1 MARCNVGVGAFL
13 SFHHGVHRNTI
24 RNEVRNAKVV
34 LAGQAPFAL
43 HGCRSITVDTVPL
56 VVAPKVRF
64 LLTFHCALEAESA
77 QWIDMEL
84 VEARGGNVTVGKLQ
98 NASAPVSGTF
108 RVGHG
113 GSWTADLDAE
123 RMSTRWWELTSA
135 ISSLRRSSEDRG
147 GELELECWRFPSGWM
162 AREGFQVLVRFR
174 RPIGDV
180 ALLEVHTTGFPAEF
194 RLEAFTIEDGD
205 ADAIFLEKIPA
216 DMFQVPLP
224 DPESET
230 LQVVTEGIVGAFG
243 GSEVLGYQYSHD
255 LVPAISSALPTHVNA
270 TDHLTLVISGLQQNS
285 SDGWVDD
292 LQILIGDDAGL
303 CGDLQE
309 VQDSDNESGVE
320 TGITV
325 ICKLSDA
332 AAGEHQVHLISVS
345 QGKANPDAAP
355 VISVDLVL
363 EDFQPHFG
371 SLAGGTLLRLS
382 GSGVRSLRCS
392 DVLVGGRQCS
402 KPFAG
407 SGPPTSDQASLFCLT
422 PPSTSFDAAD
432 ASTWVDA
439 AMPVTIAQPP
449 RSASLVRG
457 NFVYKFGSTPIV
469 QAVSPA
475 VQSAAVSA
483 TFLLQGSNLES
494 SDDEVALVRFGPR
507 EAKVMAQTS
516 SSLEVWLQRA
526 APEAPAEP
534 VFEPS
539 VWMSKKGFAAVVP
552 GTVLESRFEVTS
564 VGPLRASKAGGVV
577 LAIAGAGFHPE
588 SAKHLIS
595 LSPADGAPALECLV
609 IAGNSTH
616 LDCRLQGS
624 AAKIVAQQLPSTPA
638 TEESGAGPLRR
649 LSATRQAPS
658 RPLQCQAG
666 GDDRS
671 KVRCFAK
678 ALANAGSVRS
688 QPSETASGRVSEA
701 LDFLRRVEADDLATE
716 AGDGVF
722 EDAVAMEGGYGD
734 REVYGDGY
742 GSYRDGYGDQY
753 DPAAD
758 LEDGAD
764 EASRRLGDSRVS
776 VPIEIQIRPRWGVE
790 SDAAEDF
797 RLAHMRPIRKR
808 RSRQRDLPA
817 VQLPRR
823 LMSQDEEDDDLNDT
837 SAGPNAAEET
847 EDSDGSNPLTP
858 DVSASSEVS
867 SDDSDEPEDS
877 DGSKQVASDSGSDD
891 SDEPEDSDGSDQV
904 ASEDSQSSGMGSD
917 DSDEPEDSDGPM
929 SAASTTKPSTSKA
942 VVLPILAVSE
952 ILDFDA
958 NATDVNAS
966 DESEN
971 FTETEEDENAS
982 NSSNSSDLDVP
993 TFAEEEPTEEAVD
1006 IDESFSL
1013 SLSLNGVRARCKA
1026 ESGCGL
1032 VLSGQDTPL
1041 LTSVSPLNGSYAD
1054 GVDVE
1059 LVLFSAEE
1067 PEGVSVRFGE
1077 QLCPDVQIRNLTEEG
1092 SWWSLSL
1099 PLCTFEASNVP
1110 IYVHTTLGYAL
1121 FASPFTGADFHF
1133 TQHLRLSSVYPL
1145 NGSFYGG
1152 TRITISGVGFGASP
1166 SMNLVTVG
1174 QVPCQVLSASYDEIR
1189 CLVPPAPEE
1198 LQEEENRTKNI
1209 TVRVITASQDLQPG
1223 LRGEY
1228 FFFSQGSSLPS
1239 FDGRWPDLVRVD
1251 PTLNFP
1257 RLRAAWEG
1265 MSVSDHFAVRW
1276 SGFLRVHRAG
1286 MYRFFIG
1293 SDDGSQV
1300 FINGEMVINHDRLHG
1315 FSERSS
1321 LDTMFQ
1327 GESVHMLTVLFFEK
1341 TGDAGCVL
1349 KYQGPDTGGEKIVV
1363 PAAVLSH
1370 ARYQESPTLSFSYDA
1385 PDAAPMLE
1393 QLLESADGLE
1403 IVLEGHN
1410 FGLAGSVAIGTAS
1423 NPATNFQCQTLNWT
1437 DTRVTCARPELPSG
1451 VWQVRLFSDS
1461 YGWSNAAADGLWVG
1475 LHVAS
1480 VEANGIS
1487 VDADS
1492 DEEPWV
1498 LIMKFSDGE
1507 DLGYESKLWENT
1519 ELLNP
1524 DSPEGV
1530 PVNAKYPAY
1539 LDLPFTHIQAC
1550 VGSPHGHC
1558 VHHRFAT
1565 PWASARELFSAG
1577 YVRDS
1582 TVDQAGFVQAF
1593 GASPS
1598 SYRTCPML
1606 YPGFNVE
1613 CPHRN
1618 KARWGFCANCASKT
1632 CRDESEADAAVGIG
1646 LKGEGVHA
1654 RGAGWTPLFAS
1665 GAGSCSYSVDG
1676 SQNVW
1681 LWVANATAEEAAST
1695 GILHSG
1701 YGGGVNLTLRGSG
1714 FSSDPSHSR
1723 VSVCGEDCPV
1733 VESSGSHVTCRAPA
1747 MVDHALIESF
1757 PSAFPSVDLAEHAS
1771 KFYTDRGELES
1782 QLSQLAFTSSV
1793 DRQID
1798 LSSVG
1803 RRHGCWFGFELPPSK
1818 EAIIT
1823 SVEFFPPT
1831 DPYRRE
1837 KVRDTVFEVRSF
1849 SGNLTW
1855 EEIASV
1861 RETMDTGATIAQGW
1875 TSYTVAGSGPNG
1887 TAVGQA
1893 FRVRILPDACS
1904 STGELMRGVRFRGIL
1919 VSTGRPSACPIE
1931 VEGVSHPL
1939 ASAGGGSAWTPA
1951 QLSYS
1956 LERTPIVSRLSPDR
1970 GSARGGTEVT
1980 LVGQGLQPLDAEG
1993 SPISASGET
2002 AEIWLNSYPCEV
2014 DPLNSSDSFIR
2025 CTTTERRDGIKAP
2038 ETKLWLSGRGF
2049 ALTPSA
2055 SEVAIFRYVDRWSDI
2070 RSWLESEPPVDGDS
2084 VIVPE
2089 GQAIMLD
2096 QDSPKLFLLM
2106 ISSSPPDPL
2115 VLNPS
2120 GKSS

>member
-1 MARCNVGVGAFL
+1 MAMSQVWRLFLQALVGFRLAGAATISDVYPNRGSTEGGTYLVITGSGFMMPTQANPWDSQVVFVGSKICNILAHYTSGTQIVCITTPYDAVAQSSDYLTVSVQIFGGLGLAGYASKTRAFRYLYHDTPLFFWAREWAGTGGDTLQFAGNVYHGADTAGHYQIRVGDSGCATDEESLPLSFRRRGHRRKHVTCRLPEDELVVPGHYNLTVRVNSLDRQNGDCPNSMCFPFTQEQAGTSYGYGMAAIIQPEVSWSNGNLKNVWSGTIDLATAQAYHFTVYPQVNAIEPSVGSLFGGNNLTLHGSSFAPDLAANEVFVGGRRCEVLEASQHRLVCQVPAWGAAGIGDSSMRGLRYTRHDIRRRRRWTRWTISEMPPEAERPVDEAGFVKGFLNEIGTTQPWDYRVGKEQSMLELTGFFVPPLTANYSFYMCGDDQLSLELGDEHGDLDSLQPLARMEEWISTSDYALVSPFCWYFREDLSSGDFTGPRKKVSEPMRLSAGSRSPFRLRHIGYGGPNWLRMGLKVSGLSVALGEDEELLDAAKVSGMTKISPAMELQALRLSGIDVRREQHFIEIGNTTVNDSFKLRIFGAGGHQALL

-56 VVAPKVRF
+56 VVAPKVRY

-113 GSWTADLDAE
+113 GSWTGDLDAQK
-123 RMSTRWWELTSA
+123 MSSRWWELAAA
-135 ISSLRRSSEDRG
+135 ISSLRRPSEDRG

-180 ALLEVHTTGFPAEF
+180 APLEVQTTGFPAEF

-216 DMFQVPLP
+216 DMFQVPFP

-255 LVPAISSALPTHVNA
+255 LVPAVSSAQPTYVNA

-320 TGITV
+320 PGITV
-325 ICKLSDA
+325 MCKLSDA
-332 AAGEHQVHLISVS
+332 AAGEHQLHLISVS
-345 QGKANPDAAP
+345 QGRANPDAAP

-382 GSGVRSLRCS
+382 GSGVRNLRCS

-402 KPFAG
+402 KPLEG
-407 SGPPTSDQASLFCLT
+407 SAPATSDKAANLEASLFCLT
-422 PPSTSFDAAD
+422 PPSASFDAAD

-475 VQSAAVSA
+475 VKSAAVSA
-483 TFLLQGSNLES
+483 KFLLQGSNLES
-494 SDDEVALVRFGPR
+494 NDDEVALVRFGPR
-507 EAKVMAQTS
+507 EAKVIAQTS

-638 TEESGAGPLRR
+638 TE
-649 LSATRQAPS
+649 
-658 RPLQCQAG
+658 
-666 GDDRS
+666 
-671 KVRCFAK
+671 
-678 ALANAGSVRS
+678 
-688 QPSETASGRVSEA
+688 VSEA
-701 LDFLRRVEADDLATE
+701 LDFLRRVEADDLAME
-716 AGDGVF
+716 VGDY

-742 GSYRDGYGDQY
+742 DGYGDQY
-753 DPAAD
+753 GPAAD
-758 LEDGAD
+758 LENGAD
-764 EASRRLGDSRVS
+764 EASRRLGDSRLS

-797 RLAHMRPIRKR
+797 RLAHIRPIRKR

-823 LMSQDEEDDDLNDT
+823 LMSEDEDDELNDT
-837 SAGPNAAEET
+837 SVDPNAAEET
-847 EDSDGSNPLTP
+847 EVG
-858 DVSASSEVS
+858 

-877 DGSKQVASDSGSDD
+877 DGSKQVASETISDD
-891 SDEPEDSDGSDQV
+891 SDEPEDSDGSNQV
-904 ASEDSQSSGMGSD
+904 ASEDSQSSEMGSD
-917 DSDEPEDSDGPM
+917 DSDEPEDSDGAMP
-929 SAASTTKPSTSKA
+929 AASTTKPSTTK
-942 VVLPILAVSE
+942 VVVPPILTVSE
-952 ILDFDA
+952 VLDLNNSALEDFDA
-958 NATDVNAS
+958 NASDVNAS
-966 DESEN
+966 DESDN
-971 FTETEEDENAS
+971 LTETEEDENVT

-993 TFAEEEPTEEAVD
+993 TFAEEEATEEAVD

-1059 LVLFSAEE
+1059 LTLFSAEE

-1152 TRITISGVGFGASP
+1152 TTITISGVGFGASP

-1228 FFFSQGSSLPS
+1228 FFFSQ
-1239 FDGRWPDLVRVD
+1239 
-1251 PTLNFP
+1251 
-1257 RLRAAWEG
+1257 
-1265 MSVSDHFAVRW
+1265 
-1276 SGFLRVHRAG
+1276 
-1286 MYRFFIG
+1286 
-1293 SDDGSQV
+1293 
-1300 FINGEMVINHDRLHG
+1300 
-1315 FSERSS
+1315 
-1321 LDTMFQ
+1321 
-1327 GESVHMLTVLFFEK
+1327 
-1341 TGDAGCVL
+1341 
-1349 KYQGPDTGGEKIVV
+1349 
-1363 PAAVLSH
+1363 
-1370 ARYQESPTLSFSYDA
+1370 
-1385 PDAAPMLE
+1385 
-1393 QLLESADGLE
+1393 
-1403 IVLEGHN
+1403 
-1410 FGLAGSVAIGTAS
+1410 
-1423 NPATNFQCQTLNWT
+1423 
-1437 DTRVTCARPELPSG
+1437 
-1451 VWQVRLFSDS
+1451 
-1461 YGWSNAAADGLWVG
+1461 
-1475 LHVAS
+1475 
-1480 VEANGIS
+1480 
-1487 VDADS
+1487 
-1492 DEEPWV
+1492 
-1498 LIMKFSDGE
+1498 
-1507 DLGYESKLWENT
+1507 
-1519 ELLNP
+1519 
-1524 DSPEGV
+1524 
-1530 PVNAKYPAY
+1530 
-1539 LDLPFTHIQAC
+1539 
-1550 VGSPHGHC
+1550 
-1558 VHHRFAT
+1558 
-1565 PWASARELFSAG
+1565 
-1577 YVRDS
+1577 
-1582 TVDQAGFVQAF
+1582 
-1593 GASPS
+1593 
-1598 SYRTCPML
+1598 
-1606 YPGFNVE
+1606 
-1613 CPHRN
+1613 
-1618 KARWGFCANCASKT
+1618 
-1632 CRDESEADAAVGIG
+1632 
-1646 LKGEGVHA
+1646 
-1654 RGAGWTPLFAS
+1654 
-1665 GAGSCSYSVDG
+1665 
-1676 SQNVW
+1676 
-1681 LWVANATAEEAAST
+1681 
-1695 GILHSG
+1695 
-1701 YGGGVNLTLRGSG
+1701 
-1714 FSSDPSHSR
+1714 
-1723 VSVCGEDCPV
+1723 
-1733 VESSGSHVTCRAPA
+1733 
-1747 MVDHALIESF
+1747 
-1757 PSAFPSVDLAEHAS
+1757 
-1771 KFYTDRGELES
+1771 
-1782 QLSQLAFTSSV
+1782 
-1793 DRQID
+1793 
-1798 LSSVG
+1798 
-1803 RRHGCWFGFELPPSK
+1803 
-1818 EAIIT
+1818 
-1823 SVEFFPPT
+1823 
-1831 DPYRRE
+1831 
-1837 KVRDTVFEVRSF
+1837 
-1849 SGNLTW
+1849 
-1855 EEIASV
+1855 
-1861 RETMDTGATIAQGW
+1861 
-1875 TSYTVAGSGPNG
+1875 
-1887 TAVGQA
+1887 
-1893 FRVRILPDACS
+1893 
-1904 STGELMRGVRFRGIL
+1904 
-1919 VSTGRPSACPIE
+1919 
-1931 VEGVSHPL
+1931 
-1939 ASAGGGSAWTPA
+1939 
-1951 QLSYS
+1951 
-1956 LERTPIVSRLSPDR
+1956 
-1970 GSARGGTEVT
+1970 
-1980 LVGQGLQPLDAEG
+1980 
-1993 SPISASGET
+1993 
-2002 AEIWLNSYPCEV
+2002 
-2014 DPLNSSDSFIR
+2014 
-2025 CTTTERRDGIKAP
+2025 
-2038 ETKLWLSGRGF
+2038 
-2049 ALTPSA
+2049 
-2055 SEVAIFRYVDRWSDI
+2055 
-2070 RSWLESEPPVDGDS
+2070 
-2084 VIVPE
+2084 
-2089 GQAIMLD
+2089 
-2096 QDSPKLFLLM
+2096 
-2106 ISSSPPDPL
+2106 
-2115 VLNPS
+2115 
-2120 GKSS
+2120 

>member
-1 MARCNVGVGAFL
+1 
-13 SFHHGVHRNTI
+13 
-24 RNEVRNAKVV
+24 
-34 LAGQAPFAL
+34 
-43 HGCRSITVDTVPL
+43 
-56 VVAPKVRF
+56 
-64 LLTFHCALEAESA
+64 
-77 QWIDMEL
+77 
-84 VEARGGNVTVGKLQ
+84 
-98 NASAPVSGTF
+98 
-108 RVGHG
+108 
-113 GSWTADLDAE
+113 
-123 RMSTRWWELTSA
+123 
-135 ISSLRRSSEDRG
+135 
-147 GELELECWRFPSGWM
+147 FPTGWM

-180 ALLEVHTTGFPAEF
+180 APLEVHTTGFPAEF
-194 RLEAFTIEDGD
+194 RLEVFTIEDGD

-216 DMFQVPLP
+216 DLFQVPLP

-255 LVPAISSALPTHVNA
+255 LVPTIFSAQPTHVNA
-270 TDHLTLVISGLQQNS
+270 TDHLTLVISGLQRNS

-309 VQDSDNESGVE
+309 VQDSDNDTAVE
-320 TGITV
+320 AGITV

-345 QGKANPDAAP
+345 QGKANPDTAP
-355 VISVDLVL
+355 LISVDLVL

-382 GSGVRSLRCS
+382 GSGVRNLQCS

-402 KPFAG
+402 QPFLGAAPIA
-407 SGPPTSDQASLFCLT
+407 SGKASLFCLT
-422 PPSTSFDAAD
+422 PPSASFDAAD

-449 RSASLVRG
+449 RSASVVRG
-457 NFVYKFGSTPIV
+457 EFVYKLGSTPIV
-469 QAVSPA
+469 QALSPA

-483 TFLLQGSNLES
+483 TFLLQGSNLGS

-507 EAKVMAQTS
+507 EAKVIAQTS
-516 SSLEVWLQRA
+516 SALEVWLQRA

-534 VFEPS
+534 MFEPS
-539 VWMSKKGFAAVVP
+539 VWMSTKGFAAVVP
-552 GTVLESRFEVTS
+552 GAVLESRFEVTS

-577 LAIAGAGFHPE
+577 LSIAGAGFHPE
-588 SAKHLIS
+588 SGKHLIS
-595 LSPADGAPALECLV
+595 LSPADGAHALECLV
-609 IAGNSTH
+609 IAGNSTN

-624 AAKIVAQQLPSTPA
+624 AAKIVAQQLP
-638 TEESGAGPLRR
+638 TEENSVGTMRR
-649 LSATRQAPS
+649 LSAKRQAPS

-666 GDDRS
+666 ADDRS

-701 LDFLRRVEADDLATE
+701 LDFLRRVEAADLAIE
-716 AGDGVF
+716 MGDAVF
-722 EDAVAMEGGYGD
+722 EDAVAMDGGYGD
-734 REVYGDGY
+734 RGAYEDGY
-742 GSYRDGYGDQY
+742 SSDGDGYGDQY
-753 DPAAD
+753 DPVAD
-758 LEDGAD
+758 PEHGIDD
-764 EASRRLGDSRVS
+764 ASRRLRDARAS

-808 RSRQRDLPA
+808 RSRQRDPPA
-817 VQLPRR
+817 AQLPRR
-823 LMSQDEEDDDLNDT
+823 LMSEEDEDADLNDT
-837 SAGPNAAEET
+837 SSDPNAAEET
-847 EDSDGSNPLTP
+847 EVG
-858 DVSASSEVS
+858 
-867 SDDSDEPEDS
+867 SDDSDETEDS
-877 DGSKQVASDSGSDD
+877 DGSKQVAAASPSDDSEEAEDSDGSKQMTSEGTGSSELGSDD
-891 SDEPEDSDGSDQV
+891 SDEPEDSDGHVPAVSTIK
-904 ASEDSQSSGMGSD
+904 
-917 DSDEPEDSDGPM
+917 P
-929 SAASTTKPSTSKA
+929 STTKA
-942 VVLPILAVSE
+942 VVPPNLAISGILDLNDSALE
-952 ILDFDA
+952 DFDA
-958 NATDVNAS
+958 NASDLNAS
-966 DESEN
+966 DESDN
-971 FTETEEDENAS
+971 LTEEDENAS
-982 NSSNSSDLDVP
+982 NSSNSSDLNAP
-993 TFAEEEPTEEAVD
+993 TSVDEEPAEEAID

-1013 SLSLNGVRARCKA
+1013 TLSLNGVRARCKA

-1032 VLSGQDTPL
+1032 VLSGQETPL
-1041 LTSVSPLNGSYAD
+1041 LTAVSPLNGSYAD

-1059 LVLFSAEE
+1059 LTLFSAEE

-1077 QLCPDVQIRNLTEEG
+1077 QLCPDVQIRNLTEGG

-1110 IYVHTTLGYAL
+1110 IYVHTALGYAL

-1152 TRITISGVGFGASP
+1152 TTITISGVGFGASP

-1209 TVRVITASQDLQPG
+1209 TVRVMTASQDLQPG

-1239 FDGRWPDLVRVD
+1239 FDGRGADLVRVD

-1257 RLRAAWEG
+1257 RLRASWEG

-1276 SGFLRVHRAG
+1276 TGFLRVHRAG

-1293 SDDGSQV
+1293 SDDGSQL

-1327 GESVHMLTVLFFEK
+1327 GESVHMVTVLFFEK

-1370 ARYQESPTLSFSYDA
+1370 ARYQESPTLSYTYDA
-1385 PDAAPMLE
+1385 PEAAPMVE
-1393 QLLESADGLE
+1393 QLLEAPDGTE
-1403 IVLEGHN
+1403 VVLQGRN
-1410 FGLAGSVAIGTAS
+1410 FGVSGNVAIGTAS

-1437 DTRVTCARPELPSG
+1437 DTRVTCARPQLPSG

-1492 DEEPWV
+1492 DKEPWV

-1507 DLGYESKLWENT
+1507 DLGYESPLWENT
-1519 ELLNP
+1519 ELLNA

-1530 PVNAKYPAY
+1530 PVNAKYPTY
-1539 LDLPFTHIQAC
+1539 LDLPFTHLRAC

-1565 PWASARELFSAG
+1565 PWASARELFSTG

-1665 GAGSCSYSVDG
+1665 GAGSCSYSVDA

-1681 LWVANATAEEAAST
+1681 LWVANATAE
-1695 GILHSG
+1695 
-1701 YGGGVNLTLRGSG
+1701 
-1714 FSSDPSHSR
+1714 
-1723 VSVCGEDCPV
+1723 
-1733 VESSGSHVTCRAPA
+1733 
-1747 MVDHALIESF
+1747 
-1757 PSAFPSVDLAEHAS
+1757 
-1771 KFYTDRGELES
+1771 
-1782 QLSQLAFTSSV
+1782 
-1793 DRQID
+1793 
-1798 LSSVG
+1798 
-1803 RRHGCWFGFELPPSK
+1803 
-1818 EAIIT
+1818 
-1823 SVEFFPPT
+1823 
-1831 DPYRRE
+1831 
-1837 KVRDTVFEVRSF
+1837 
-1849 SGNLTW
+1849 
-1855 EEIASV
+1855 
-1861 RETMDTGATIAQGW
+1861 
-1875 TSYTVAGSGPNG
+1875 
-1887 TAVGQA
+1887 
-1893 FRVRILPDACS
+1893 
-1904 STGELMRGVRFRGIL
+1904 
-1919 VSTGRPSACPIE
+1919 
-1931 VEGVSHPL
+1931 
-1939 ASAGGGSAWTPA
+1939 
-1951 QLSYS
+1951 
-1956 LERTPIVSRLSPDR
+1956 
-1970 GSARGGTEVT
+1970 
-1980 LVGQGLQPLDAEG
+1980 
-1993 SPISASGET
+1993 
-2002 AEIWLNSYPCEV
+2002 
-2014 DPLNSSDSFIR
+2014 
-2025 CTTTERRDGIKAP
+2025 
-2038 ETKLWLSGRGF
+2038 
-2049 ALTPSA
+2049 
-2055 SEVAIFRYVDRWSDI
+2055 
-2070 RSWLESEPPVDGDS
+2070 
-2084 VIVPE
+2084 
-2089 GQAIMLD
+2089 
-2096 QDSPKLFLLM
+2096 
-2106 ISSSPPDPL
+2106 
-2115 VLNPS
+2115 
-2120 GKSS
+2120 